1 MGIQAFV
8 PSGGGGTPGFD
19 YIASVRME
27 TYNRSWAQAG
37 AAGNYILTSNN
48 NSNGYAYFV
57 GSVTVGIPLGQVVN
71 LTEPFT
77 RIDIV
82 APQGDYISL
91 NKVAVKST
99 TLFANPLAAFA
110 SFPSFI
116 QTSGNFVLPNNALP
130 LINVLIAGGG
140 GGGGGNGGHGG
151 GGGGGGGVVKLNAYQ
166 AIGTTS
172 ITIGSGGGVN
182 GKGGNT
188 YFGNVYA
195 WGGGAGADHNSSAP
209 THDGL
214 YANGGGGGGWGGTS
228 GAAGVQMTSTQ
239 FGTKGSPT
247 YHGGYRGGNNPNDG
261 DVHRNRGGGGGGAG
275 GNGNNG
281 GFLNG
286 SNNTQTNGINAVG
299 GLPHQDSTHDNR
311 TWAIGAGGWGRS
323 HYNSPEQWPTHT
335 GDLIAHGGHGS
346 GSHHGNASGGGTGAV
361 IVRYYIP

>member
-27 TYNRSWAQAG
+27 TYNRSWSQAG

-57 GSVTVGIPLGQVVN
+57 GSVTVGTPLGQVVN
-71 LTEPFT
+71 LTQPFT

-99 TLFANPLAAFA
+99 TVFANALSGFA

-130 LINVLIAGGG
+130 LINVLLAGAGGG
-140 GGGGGNGGHGG
+140 GGSGGGHGG

-166 AIGTTS
+166 AVGTTA
-172 ITIGSGGGVN
+172 ITIGSGGGGQ
-182 GKGGNT
+182 GKGGT
-188 YFGNVYA
+188 TFFGNVYA
-195 WGGGAGADHNSSAP
+195 WGGGGGGAHNGAAP

-214 YANGGGGGGWGGTS
+214 YANGGGGGGWSGTN

-247 YHGGYRGGNNPNDG
+247 YHGGYNGGNNPNDG

-275 GNGNNG
+275 GNGNAG
-281 GFLNG
+281 GHHSGNDTQNNG
-286 SNNTQTNGINAVG
+286 SKGIG
-299 GLPHQDSTHDNR
+299 GLPHVDSTHASS
-311 TWAIGAGGWGRS
+311 TYSFGAGGWGRS
-323 HYNSPEQWPTHT
+323 HYNAPEAWPTHT
-335 GDLIAHGGHGS
+335 GSLIAHGGHGE
-346 GSHHGNASGGGTGAV
+346 GQHHGGASSGGTGAV
-361 IVRYYIP
+361 VVRYYIP